1 MAPIMTSALPPPGY
15 WGRMTVY
22 LAEMYPVPSRL
33 LLALLLYVSLA
44 GLLREVHGV
53 FTSHS
58 LLPTLIG
65 TWSFFAVGL
74 AVRLMDELKDRVLDR
89 HLFPDRPLPS
99 GRVLESDITLSLAA
113 VIVLYLAANFWM
125 GTAIW
130 MALAVLGYALLMYRH
145 FFMRRI
151 LDKSPALTLA
161 THQPLFPLL
170 LFYAV
175 ALVAVEHGWSVRTL
189 DWSAIILAVFMYWA
203 MFFAVEIARKIRA
216 PGEETPYLTYS
227 KMWGP
232 RAAVLVAAGA
242 QTVSLGIG
250 LHFHYALSLSPA
262 FPGILLAAYVIVW
275 WGYLRFLGN
284 PAPATSKLKPYAEA
298 YLLLV
303 LLAQA
308 LEQGGLA

>member
-1 MAPIMTSALPPPGY
+1 MAPGMTSVLPPPGY
-15 WGRMTVY
+15 GRRMNVY

-33 LLALLLYVSLA
+33 LLALLLYVGLG

-53 FTSHS
+53 FASRS
-58 LLPTLIG
+58 LFPTLVGIS
-65 TWSFFAVGL
+65 SFFAIGL
-74 AVRLMDELKDRVLDR
+74 AVRLMDELKDRALDR
-89 HLFPDRPLPS
+89 ALFPDRPLPS
-99 GRVLESDITLSLAA
+99 GRVLESDITFSLAA
-113 VIVLYLAANFWM
+113 VIVVYLAANFWI

-130 MALAVLGYALLMYRH
+130 MALAVLGYALLMYGH

-151 LDKSPALTLA
+151 LDKSPGLTLA

-170 LFYAV
+170 LLYAV
-175 ALVAVEHGWSVRTL
+175 ALVSAEHGWTVRTL
-189 DWSAIILAVFMYWA
+189 DWSAIILVVFMYWA

-216 PGEETPYLTYS
+216 PEEETAYVTYS
-227 KMWGP
+227 KIWGP

-262 FPGILLAAYVIVW
+262 FPSILLAAYAIVW
-275 WGYLRFLGN
+275 WGYLRFLRN

-298 YLLLV
+298 YLFIV
-303 LLAQA
+303 LIAQA
-308 LEQGGLA
+308 VEHGVLA